1 MKGPTARLY
10 PAKRERELRTLDRLL
25 IPHRNRN
32 EFHDHNYMAISR
44 LLTEVLNHE
53 ASADFTHPRINICLF
68 LIAVLGHNNL
78 IIVMGGILLGTR
90 CTTIWQGKQHLLYCL
105 LFLDYYIR

>member
-32 EFHDHNYMAISR
+32 EFHDHNYMAIFR

-53 ASADFTHPRINICLF
+53 GPL
-68 LIAVLGHNNL
+68 
-78 IIVMGGILLGTR
+78 ILLTQESISV
-90 CTTIWQGKQHLLYCL
+90 CSSLLCWVITT
-105 LFLDYYIR
+105 